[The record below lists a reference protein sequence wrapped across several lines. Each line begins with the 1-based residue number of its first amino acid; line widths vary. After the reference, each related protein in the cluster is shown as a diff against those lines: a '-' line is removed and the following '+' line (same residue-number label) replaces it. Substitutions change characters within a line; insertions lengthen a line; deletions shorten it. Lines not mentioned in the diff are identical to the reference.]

1 MRDRSTSGG
10 ERRLEAAAAASRV
23 PASRVRYFIRVGL
36 VRPSRVEGRVPY
48 FGEAEMAQ
56 LRRIRRLRDDL
67 GLNMAGIEVALRLLD
82 EIESL
87 RRELGKE
94 ANGRRVMVSQP
105 RRNRSPGSG
114 QTGRTSAGIERDRG
128 DANGKL

>member
-1 MRDRSTSGG
+1 MKLPTTGEG
-10 ERRLEAAAAASRV
+10 ERRLEAAAAATRV
-23 PASRVRYFIRVGL
+23 PPSRVRYFVRVGL
-36 VRPSRVEGRVPY
+36 VQPSRVEGRVPF

-87 RRELGKE
+87 RRELGRGSG
-94 ANGRRVMVSQP
+94 AGSISVSQSP
-105 RRNRSPGSG
+105 RNRASGSRPS
-114 QTGRTSAGIERDRG
+114 RTSRGSARDKG
-128 DANGKL
+128 GSNGQL

>member
-1 MRDRSTSGG
+1 MKERSEHNG
-10 ERRLEAAAAASRV
+10 EEQRLEAAAAAVRV
-23 PASRVRYFIRVGL
+23 PPSRVRYFVRVGL
-36 VRPSRVEGRVPY
+36 VRPSRVEGRVPF

-87 RRELGKE
+87 RREVGQGSGG
-94 ANGRRVMVSQP
+94 ASIRVSQS
-105 RRNRSPGSG
+105 RRSRSSGSP
-114 QTGRTSAGIERDRG
+114 SDRG
-128 DANGKL
+128 GSNGQL